1 MSLKNNKDNQD
12 NNEESNFRPQLEA
25 LLQSLTSI
33 LDNLDENDAENEE
46 PLESRDVHDPGE
58 GFETD
63 SLYDRMNQMM
73 ELAIQQATSTQEVE
87 LEEEVEPEVEAPEEV
102 IFEEIP
108 NEVEAEQVDE
118 VEEVFERASS
128 EVIEEA
134 PQEVSEEET
143 EITEEETEDLT
154 EYGEEPILPSD
165 SGPDLHQ
172 YFLDSTINKTF
183 TNALADKEFFEHFKD
198 DMLADYNNIFK
209 YEKNLR
215 QMTKKPYY
223 LLHSEKDLYVGR
235 ETFGNVWYMCFRNLM
250 MVDVDLGDDKEDL
263 SEAVIADYKQFLQ
276 EYCDLP
282 ENADKLFMLFRSK
295 RGIHNFLV
303 SHKKEFN
310 DLESL
315 KTMLELKG
323 DAFHSSF
330 SFLRGYCC
338 RLNKKNKNDLD
349 NVYDFIGY
357 VGGSNNPKPLKSLMR
372 QVMLHLDV
380 IPYFEGHF
388 CEGTTKLLLKKTG
401 SEETSHIN

>member
-1 MSLKNNKDNQD
+1 MSLKNNTKDIKDN
-12 NNEESNFRPQLEA
+12 EAKESKDIEAKDNFRPQLEA

-33 LDNLDENDAENEE
+33 LDNLDENAENEE
-46 PLESRDVHDPGE
+46 SRTIDPNKE
-58 GFETD
+58 GLETD
-63 SLYDRMNQMM
+63 SLYDRMNRMVAF
-73 ELAIQQATSTQEVE
+73 AIQQAISTQE
-87 LEEEVEPEVEAPEEV
+87 
-102 IFEEIP
+102 
-108 NEVEAEQVDE
+108 VDE
-118 VEEVFERASS
+118 VEEAEKVDEVEGAEEYGDEVAEVPEETYERASS
-128 EVIEEA
+128 DEVGE
-134 PQEVSEEET
+134 SEEVEM
-143 EITEEETEDLT
+143 EEDLT

-315 KTMLELKG
+315 KTMLDLKG